1 MSNDKDTNEHGKGPK
16 PGPHDTIV
24 VHIDDNKRDAPKPVM
39 TGDELRVLGPVAAN
53 RTLWQVIPGGD
64 DNLVDNAEPIE
75 LKNGMHF
82 YSVATTVGE
91 G

>member
-1 MSNDKDTNEHGKGPK
+1 MSNDKPEGHGKPDPK
-16 PGPHDTIV
+16 PDHHDTIV
-24 VHIDDNKRDAPKPVM
+24 IHIDDNKRNASKPVM
-39 TGDELRVLGPVAAN
+39 TGDELRVLGPVAGN
-53 RTLWQVIPGGD
+53 RTLWQVVPGGE
-64 DNLVDNAEPIE
+64 DNLVDNTEAIE